1 MSHSSIVID
10 LGAPA
15 RIAELP
21 VIASRV
27 LQWWLGELHAM
38 TPGWVTEALP
48 KSVEPATLVV
58 RDGLWRI
65 SAAGDASRAI
75 ELDPAVADSELAER
89 ILELAPGFS
98 LSRLTVLLPG
108 EAVLRR
114 RIDLPV
120 MADSLVRSA
129 VELQIDRLSPFRA
142 DAVRFDTRT
151 VSRDPL
157 EGKLTIEVAIMRREP
172 IEQLEQRLTAL
183 GLKLVAV
190 NVTADGDNRAGFDL
204 GARKQE
210 ARSRGGG
217 LVTAGF
223 LCSAAVLWMVALY
236 AWGFARDR
244 EIATWQAAIAEVRP
258 KAERSVALRRQL
270 DALTAPLA
278 MANGHRTGEV
288 LGILAELTRQ
298 LPDNVRLTELR
309 LSDDAIEFTGLAA
322 DSPSLIAKLEASK
335 WFRDVK
341 FRAPVTRRP
350 ELVRDRIEIAMKREG
365 RGAP

>member
-1 MSHSSIVID
+1 
-10 LGAPA
+10 
-15 RIAELP
+15 
-21 VIASRV
+21 
-27 LQWWLGELHAM
+27 M

-65 SAAGDASRAI
+65 SPASDAPQAI
-75 ELDPAVADSELAER
+75 ELDPADTDSELAER
-89 ILELAPGFS
+89 ILELAPEFS
-98 LSRLTVLLPG
+98 LSRLTVLLPN

-114 RIDLPV
+114 RLDLPV

-151 VSRDPL
+151 VLRDPL
-157 EGKLTIEVAIMRREP
+157 EGKLTVEVAIVRREP

-183 GLKLVAV
+183 GLTLAAV
-190 NVTADGDNRAGFDL
+190 DVTTDGNSRAGFDL
-204 GARKQE
+204 GARKQK
-210 ARSRGGG
+210 ARSRRDG
-217 LVTAGF
+217 LVTTAFVCG
-223 LCSAAVLWMVALY
+223 AALVWMVAFY
-236 AWGFARDR
+236 AWDVGRER
-244 EIATWQAAIAEVRP
+244 EIASWQAAIADVRP

-309 LSDDAIEFTGLAA
+309 LSNDAIEFTGLAA

-365 RGAP
+365 QDAP